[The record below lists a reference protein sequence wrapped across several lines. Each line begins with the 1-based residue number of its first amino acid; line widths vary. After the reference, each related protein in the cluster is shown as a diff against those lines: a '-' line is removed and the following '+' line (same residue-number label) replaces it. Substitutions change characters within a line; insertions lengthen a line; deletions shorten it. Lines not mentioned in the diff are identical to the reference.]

1 MLKCLR
7 FVDYDYDNCDAYNTH
22 FDADNRDTHFDAD
35 NCDDYNTHFGEILI
49 K

>member
-7 FVDYDYDNCDAYNTH
+7 FVDYDYDNRDAYN
-22 FDADNRDTHFDAD
+22 THFDAD

>member
-7 FVDYDYDNCDAYNTH
+7 FVDDDYDDDNRDTYNTH
-22 FDADNRDTHFDAD
+22 LDADNR
-35 NCDDYNTHFGEILI
+35 DDYNTHFGEILI